1 MYSKRAGLILG
12 FHGCDKS
19 VRDKVVAQTGA
30 GLKPS
35 ENDYDW
41 LGNGVYFWENN
52 CKRAMDFAVFLKN
65 NTPHN
70 AKQKIKNPAV
80 IGAVIDM
87 GYCLDLLDSEYLNL
101 LKEGYKLLKA
111 SKEKFGLKIPQNL
124 PLVKDG
130 DLIKRHL
137 DCAVIETIHQFNKD
151 KGKTQFDSVR
161 GVFFEGKDLYENA
174 GFKSNNHIQI
184 AVRNPN
190 CIKGY
195 FIPRELD
202 ENYPKP

>member
-19 VRDKVVAQTGA
+19 VRNKVITLKTD
-30 GLKPS
+30 GLQS
-35 ENDYDW
+35 SSNDYDW
-41 LGNGVYFWENN
+41 LGNGIYFWENN
-52 CKRAMDFAVFLKN
+52 CKRAMEFAIFLKN
-65 NTPHN
+65 NPPHN
-70 AKQKIKNPAV
+70 SKQIIKEPAV
-80 IGAVIDM
+80 IGAVIDL
-87 GYCLDLLDSEYLNL
+87 GYCFDLLDSEYLYL
-101 LKEGYKLLKA
+101 LKEGYKLLTI
-111 SKEKFGLKIPQNL
+111 SKERFELKIPKNV
-124 PLVKDG
+124 PLVNNG
-130 DLIKRHL
+130 DLIKRYL

-151 KGKTQFDSVR
+151 TKKPPFDSVR
-161 GVFFEGKDLYENA
+161 GVFFEGTDLYDNA

-202 ENYPKP
+202 NN